1 MKQSMHINKAGAARP
16 ARPAAAAVAAA
27 AVIAA
32 ATGFATEQAE
42 AAPARNTATASHHST
57 RSVLAHTTRA
67 HRVLIVKGTR
77 ASERIALRLKA
88 GEPGILQ
95 VDVGDDGRA
104 DFRVKRN
111 KLARIAVDARGGDD
125 VVRIDESNG
134 AFTDSIPTTL
144 NGGDGND
151 NLAGGSGAE
160 RQLGGAGNDSI
171 DGNGGNDVA
180 FLGRGDDTFVWDPG
194 DGSDTVEGQDGT
206 DTMVFNGA
214 GAAENVDL
222 SANGGRL
229 RFFRNPGAITMDTND
244 VETVDFNALGGSD
257 TVTVNDLTGTDVK
270 TVNTRLAATLA
281 GNTADGQ
288 ADHVIVNATNGNDA
302 VEVADRADAASVAGL
317 AATVNITNIDP
328 AVDTLAINGLD
339 GNDILDA
346 AQLGANSI
354 LLTLDGGAGD
364 DLLVGGDGAD
374 TLFGRDGDDVLVG
387 GPGVDVVDG
396 GAGLNVVEQD

>member
-1 MKQSMHINKAGAARP
+1 MKQPMHIKKRTIAVRP
-16 ARPAAAAVAAA
+16 ARPAAAVAAA

-42 AAPARNTATASHHST
+42 AAPNAAKASHHST

-67 HRVLIVKGTR
+67 HHALIVKGTR
-77 ASERIALRLKA
+77 ANETIALRLKA

-95 VDVGDDGRA
+95 VDVGDDGRP

-111 KLARIAVDARGGDD
+111 KLASIAVDARGGDD
-125 VVRIDESNG
+125 LVRIDESNG
-134 AFTDSIPTTL
+134 AFTDTIPTTL

-180 FLGRGDDTFVWDPG
+180 FLGSGDDTFVWDPG

-206 DTMVFNGA
+206 DTMLFNGA

-229 RFFRNPGAITMDTND
+229 RFLRNPGAITMDTND

-270 TVNTRLAATLA
+270 TVNTRLAGALA

-288 ADHVIVNATNGNDA
+288 ADHVIVNATNANDA
-302 VEVADRADAASVAGL
+302 VEVADRADAASIAGL

-328 AVDTLAINGLD
+328 AVDTLATNGLD

-364 DLLVGGDGAD
+364 DLLVGGDGND